1 MAETMPS
8 SYHLWAWLGLCLALT
23 SWLAELTVCVW
34 VSPLAT
40 NLRTLSATNAT
51 RWVSFFRNL
60 KTKQSRGL
68 LRSIQYYIED
78 WWRFWYCCWCTVC
91 IWMTGSA
98 TFIDRSIGHY
108 CSSAV
113 GYFICDDQGGF
124 NLIRQDRQAGRQGS
138 QWFPGTTE
146 HWPRIRYNQR
156 RLRRV

>member
-8 SYHLWAWLGLCLALT
+8 SYHLWAWLELCLALT
-23 SWLAELTVCVW
+23 SCVW

-40 NLRTLSATNAT
+40 NRISLSRRQT
-51 RWVSFFRNL
+51 RRVGFRFFAI
-60 KTKQSRGL
+60 SRQNSLADYCDRYNIISRIGEILVL
-68 LRSIQYYIED
+68 LLVH
-78 WWRFWYCCWCTVC
+78 CVC

-124 NLIRQDRQAGRQGS
+124 NLIRQDRQAGKVGS
-138 QWFPGTTE
+138 DSQAHNRTLATD
-146 HWPRIRYNQR
+146 Q
-156 RLRRV
+156 V